1 MTEYKSE
8 LLKTVNELCKT
19 EVFSQKVMN
28 VFRDTE
34 CLIYQEE
41 KLGEEIEQLKEM
53 MVILLKALIEQP
65 IYWASPN
72 WRMETHTVRDVEYRI
87 VDSDFFDTKE
97 VKYKGTKCICIEVD
111 DDGYYLADFI
121 GKTLFFDKEDAI
133 KHARKEEN

>member
-28 VFRDTE
+28 VFRDTA

-97 VKYKGTKCICIEVD
+97 VKYKGRKCICIEVD